1 VDAEKLQ
8 ASESAKAAGMNWSVG
23 RRVAFRFFATYLV
36 LYHVDTLL
44 AVLGRPMQQ
53 ILYRQ
58 PLRSLDGWLA
68 IKVLGLDPAVLPLGW
83 GGTTDMPLYYIHV
96 LVLLILAAVTA
107 VVWSLLGREGSRH
120 QSLHAWV
127 RLLVRYSLANSLFTY
142 GFAKVFL
149 TQMAPAWMYL
159 ERLVEPFGNMSP
171 AGLLWAFVGYS
182 PSYQVFSGLAEVV
195 AGSLLLFRRTTTLG
209 ALVAVGVLLNVVML
223 NFSYQIDVKVSSVN
237 LLLSAVFLTAPDLGK
252 LARFFV
258 FNQRVDPPDTSDP
271 VVGTRWLR
279 AAVPAFKVVFA
290 VLILY
295 KSISFYSANAL
306 FSPPSNRPMLSGLYD
321 VETFVLN
328 GHEHAP
334 LTTDPARWKT
344 VTIGDPPTAMHVQ
357 MMDSSFLHYR
367 AEYDEKG
374 RSVTLFVGNNQK
386 NKYVLQCARPD
397 QDHLTME
404 GKLGNDA
411 LAIRMRRIDP
421 SSFSI
426 LNSRFRWT
434 GRTDIH

>member
-1 VDAEKLQ
+1 
-8 ASESAKAAGMNWSVG
+8 M
-23 RRVAFRFFATYLV
+23 
-36 LYHVDTLL
+36 
-44 AVLGRPMQQ
+44 
-53 ILYRQ
+53 
-58 PLRSLDGWLA
+58 RSLDGWLA
-68 IKVLGLDPAVLPLGW
+68 INVLGLDPAVLALGW

-96 LVLLILAAVTA
+96 LVLVILAAVTA
-107 VVWSLLGREGSRH
+107 LVWSLLGRDRSRDP
-120 QSLHAWV
+120 SLHAWA
-127 RLLVRYSLANSLFTY
+127 RLLVRYFLANSLFTY

-182 PSYQVFSGLAEVV
+182 PSYQIFSGLAEVV
-195 AGSLLLFRRTTTLG
+195 AGLLLLFRRTTTLG

-223 NFSYQIDVKVSSVN
+223 NFSYQVDVKVSSVN
-237 LLLSAVFLTAPDLGK
+237 LLLSAAFLTAPDLGK

-271 VVGTRWLR
+271 VVGTRWR
-279 AAVPAFKVVFA
+279 TAVPAFKVVFA

-295 KSISFYSANAL
+295 KSISFYSAHAL

-334 LTTDPARWKT
+334 LTTDPTRWKT
-344 VTIGDPPTAMHVQ
+344 VAIGDPPTAMHVQ
-357 MMDSSFLHYR
+357 MMDASFLHYS
-367 AEYDEKG
+367 AEYDEQG
-374 RSVTLFVGNNQK
+374 RSVTLFVGNDRK
-386 NKYVLQCARPD
+386 NKYVLQCTRPD

-404 GKLGNDA
+404 GTLGNDA
-411 LAIRMRRIDP
+411 LTIRMRTIDP